1 MSMKTLRIAG
11 LLTLVGAA
19 LSSAAVLATLKTNAP
34 GYPNPVRRVYEKPSL
49 HTAKGEVVEIVR
61 WSTPLT
67 QVRNRAGR
75 LAWIE
80 SNQLDTINIPAV
92 LSLPK
97 PVAKTAKLS
106 AADDSAVAKRWLEAQ
121 KNTAPV
127 GPNTEKP
134 LDFPADST
142 HITPRNPLDS
152 TLK

>member
-1 MSMKTLRIAG
+1 MSLKTLRIAS
-11 LLTLVGAA
+11 LLTLAGAA
-19 LSSAAVLATLKTNAP
+19 LSSAAVLATLKANAP
-34 GYPNPVRRVYEKPSL
+34 GYPNPIRRVYEKPSL
-49 HTAKGEVVEIVR
+49 HTTKGEVVEIVR

-75 LAWIE
+75 LAWVE
-80 SNQLDTINIPAV
+80 SSQLDTINIPAV
-92 LSLPK
+92 LSLSK
-97 PVAKTAKLS
+97 PAAKSSKLT

-134 LDFPADST
+134 LDFPTDST
-142 HITPRNPLDS
+142 HITPRNPQDS